1 MLQLGGGSH
10 LVPKTKPHK
19 YDSKA
24 TWFQNQDS
32 IVVRLIGLP
41 SKLLILN

>member
-1 MLQLGGGSH
+1 MLQLSGGSH

-19 YDSKA
+19 YDSRA

-32 IVVRLIGLP
+32 IIVKLIGIGI
-41 SKLLILN
+41 KIIDF

>member
-1 MLQLGGGSH
+1 MLQLGGGSY

-19 YDSKA
+19 SDSKA

-32 IVVRLIGLP
+32 IIVRLIGIGIKVID
-41 SKLLILN
+41 S